1 MKVTGSLL
9 ATALNAEFK
18 ASGMIYAVQIAN
30 GTTKYYDWKPIS
42 FSSATSN
49 VSEGTIVTS
58 SSVSWITKNGD
69 VINRLLLESF
79 DNLSNPTVVKF
90 HIDDTI
96 TTETFTSDG
105 LYILE
110 SVTVVLG

>member
-9 ATALNAEFK
+9 ATALDAEFK

-30 GTTKYYDWKPIS
+30 GVTKLYDWKTIN

-49 VSEGTIVTS
+49 TSDATIVTS
-58 SSVSWITKNGD
+58 ASVSWTTDNGD
-69 VINRLLLESF
+69 IVNRLILNSF
-79 DNLSNPTVVKF
+79 DNLLSPTVVKF
-90 HIDDTI
+90 HIDDTL